1 MSEDSQSIQPTD
13 EEVTTPQPEQKKKDF
28 SLKKSL
34 IITIAAFVIGTFVI
48 DLGVGV
54 YRGEGVN
61 PELFEKVLETL
72 LKLLTTSVGE

>member
-1 MSEDSQSIQPTD
+1 MSEDNQSIQPID

-34 IITIAAFVIGTFVI
+34 IITIAAFAIGTFVI

-72 LKLLTTSVGE
+72 LKLLTTLVGE